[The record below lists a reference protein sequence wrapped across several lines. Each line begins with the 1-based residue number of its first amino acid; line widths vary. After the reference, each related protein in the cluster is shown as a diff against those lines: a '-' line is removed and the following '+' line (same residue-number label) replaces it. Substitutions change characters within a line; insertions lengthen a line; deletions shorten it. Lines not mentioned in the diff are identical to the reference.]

1 MTSSS
6 NSSSSSTVEQLLS
19 AAAEEF
25 AERGYEGT
33 RIHNI
38 VKRAKLT
45 TGAVYRHFKNK
56 NDLLHA
62 AIVAAAPSRR
72 LVLGKVST
80 LSRVSEVLKQAGRLD
95 YVIDEQ
101 LGMLLEA
108 LVCARRVPEIA
119 ASVKETHSRWLDSVM
134 PLVEQGMKDGSLDDS
149 LDPEALAIFFRIVGL
164 GSMLYLSAGLEPPDL
179 DKWDAVIA
187 HVSAGLGPQ

>member
-1 MTSSS
+1 MR
-6 NSSSSSTVEQLLS
+6 

-38 VKRAKLT
+38 VKRARLT

-62 AIVAAAPSRR
+62 AIVAAAPSKR
-72 LVLGKVST
+72 LVLDKVAHF
-80 LSRVSEVLKQAGRLD
+80 SRVSDILKQAGRLD
-95 YVIDEQ
+95 YVLDDQI
-101 LGMLLEA
+101 GMLLEA

-119 ASVKETHSRWLDSVM
+119 ASVRETHNRWIDSVM
-134 PLVEQGMKDGSLDDS
+134 PLVEQGMRDGSLDDS
-149 LDPEALAIFFRIVGL
+149 LDPEVLAIFFRIVGL

-179 DKWDAVIA
+179 DRWDAVIS
-187 HVSAGLGPQ
+187 HVSAGLGPQRPNANS